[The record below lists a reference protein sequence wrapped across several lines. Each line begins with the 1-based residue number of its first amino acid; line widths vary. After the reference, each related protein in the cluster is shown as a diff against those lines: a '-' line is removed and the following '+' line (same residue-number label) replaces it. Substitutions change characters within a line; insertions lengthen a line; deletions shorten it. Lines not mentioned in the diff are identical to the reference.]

1 MTSRSSSISDIAVV
15 VAHHSRLD
23 QAYGL
28 AGRVG
33 AAHVSVDYESRGARW
48 GHLQAL
54 RWASARRERVWI
66 LEDDALAPA
75 DFLDRAS
82 EWSARFPDE
91 LVSGYLGRQRP
102 PQLQGQ
108 IRSKV
113 AVAEARGLD
122 WLTLPTLIHGV
133 CYSIPT
139 GSVGRVVR
147 DLPPGAADYA
157 VGQAWGRPPIY
168 TLPSLVDHA
177 DGATVEQHPDGQ
189 TRRPGR
195 TAWRP
200 PEGVHHGLGYT
211 G

>member
-54 RWASARRERVWI
+54 GWASARRERVWI
-66 LEDDALAPA
+66 IEDDALAPT

-102 PQLQGQ
+102 PQFQGQ

-133 CYSIPT
+133 CYSLPAGASGQVLHSLPAGAVDFAI
-139 GSVGRVVR
+139 GS
-147 DLPPGAADYA
+147 
-157 VGQAWGRPPIY
+157 AWGRPPIY
-168 TLPSLVDHA
+168 TVPSLVDHD
-177 DGATVEQHPDGQ
+177 DGPPVEKHPDGQ
-189 TRRPGR
+189 ARRPGR

-200 PEGVHHGLGYT
+200 PRGVSNG
-211 G
+211 